1 MQNMK
6 RIGKYEL
13 VKIIGRGSYAEVW
26 EAKDI
31 ETYKIYA
38 VKKINSSLLS
48 DQKRRENIKREINL
62 LNSLQNSGKKE
73 ENKNINRIVDLLMTE
88 KSAYIVLEYCNG
100 GDLYQYCQN
109 YKLKHKIN
117 LPERIVQKI
126 VRQIVDGIKFI
137 HSKNVMHRDLKLENI
152 LINFDDRFLI
162 SDQ

>member
-26 EAKDI
+26 EARDI

-38 VKKINSSLLS
+38 IKKINSSLLS

-88 KSAYIVLEYCNG
+88 KSAYIVLE
-100 GDLYQYCQN
+100 
-109 YKLKHKIN
+109 
-117 LPERIVQKI
+117 
-126 VRQIVDGIKFI
+126 
-137 HSKNVMHRDLKLENI
+137 
-152 LINFDDRFLI
+152 
-162 SDQ
+162 